1 MIMTLGKHGFSGYL
15 FVLFTAIGLF
25 VVLQHKHPHVK
36 LMSVD
41 EAVRHVYGDTS
52 VVFLDVRNL
61 DEWNSSTGHLRN
73 GILIPLQDLRGQMSS
88 LNAFRNRLIIVY
100 CRSGN
105 RSGKAARLLSDSGF
119 NVVNLAGGIREWNT
133 KKYPVLQEKVE

>member
-1 MIMTLGKHGFSGYL
+1 
-15 FVLFTAIGLF
+15 
-25 VVLQHKHPHVK
+25 
-36 LMSVD
+36 
-41 EAVRHVYGDTS
+41 
-52 VVFLDVRNL
+52 
-61 DEWNSSTGHLRN
+61 
-73 GILIPLQDLRGQMSS
+73 MSS